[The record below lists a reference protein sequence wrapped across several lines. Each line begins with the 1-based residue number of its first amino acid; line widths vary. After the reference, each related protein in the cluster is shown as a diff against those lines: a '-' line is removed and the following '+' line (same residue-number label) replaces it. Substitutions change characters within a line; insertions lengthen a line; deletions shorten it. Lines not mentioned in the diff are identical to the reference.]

1 MKLRLL
7 TYPASVL
14 RKQAKAVKDVD
25 GNLIKTADE
34 MFSIMYENS
43 GVGLAAP
50 QVGVSKRVVVIDVRQ
65 DNQPVYVMINPRIT
79 DRDGE
84 LEGEEG
90 CLSLPDMFG
99 QIKRAVRVVVSY
111 IDRDG
116 EGRTLEAEGLLAR
129 AIQHEIDHLNGV
141 LFIDRLD
148 EAGRQLLTQQLRALS
163 EKAKEKSGGN
173 AR

>member
-1 MKLRLL
+1 
-7 TYPASVL
+7 VL
-14 RKQAKAVKDVD
+14 RKQATAVKDVD

-65 DNQPVYVMINPRIT
+65 DNQPVFIMINPRIT
-79 DRDGE
+79 KREGE
-84 LEGEEG
+84 VEGEEG

-99 QIKRAVRVVVSY
+99 QIKRAERVVVSY

-116 EGRTLEAEGLLAR
+116 ERRTLEAEGLLAR
-129 AIQHEIDHLNGV
+129 AVQHEIDHLNGV
-141 LFIDRLD
+141 LFIDRLE
-148 EAGRQLLTQQLRALS
+148 EAGRQQLTQQLRALS
-163 EKAKEKSGGN
+163 EQAKEKSEGN